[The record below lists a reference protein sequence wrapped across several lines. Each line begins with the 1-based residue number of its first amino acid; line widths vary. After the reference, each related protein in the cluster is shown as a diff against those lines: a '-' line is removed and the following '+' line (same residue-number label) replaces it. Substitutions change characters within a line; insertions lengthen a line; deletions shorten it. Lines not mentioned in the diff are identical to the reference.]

1 MLVILPLVLERDG
14 GVCNSIPDWIWI
26 NLSPRPGGMR
36 AALSV
41 TILTIGYSAVHLTAC
56 EDVFPSHREHVPRSM
71 SAGLATITMLPLV
84 LHVVAYCSWH
94 VLKHGRLPAHFCE
107 RYEAKPEVTCLALVW
122 EMEDKDER
130 DQEEENIASSWI
142 LRRSLGFL
150 PGLGGIYLVGESFM
164 QLRAMPIGVYVNV
177 SLLA

>member
-1 MLVILPLVLERDG
+1 MPVILPLVLERDS

-26 NLSPRPGGMR
+26 NLSPRPGGIR
-36 AALSV
+36 AALSL

-56 EDVFPSHREHVPRSM
+56 EDVFPSHREYVPWGM
-71 SAGLATITMLPLV
+71 SAGLATITTLPFV

-94 VLKHGRLPAHFCE
+94 VLKHGILPAHFCD
-107 RYEAKPEVTCLALVW
+107 RYEAKPEVTCLAPVW

-142 LRRSLGFL
+142 LRGFLGLL
-150 PGLGGIYLVGESFM
+150 PGLGGIYLVGKSFL
-164 QLRAMPIGVYVNV
+164 QLRAMTIGVYVNV